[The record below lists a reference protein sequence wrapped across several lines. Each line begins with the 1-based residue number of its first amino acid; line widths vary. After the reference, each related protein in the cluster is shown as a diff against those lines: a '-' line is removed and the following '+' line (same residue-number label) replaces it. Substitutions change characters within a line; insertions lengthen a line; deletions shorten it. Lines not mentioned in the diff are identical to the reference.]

1 VFRPPQKNGLL
12 WLNYNFD
19 TIASNSTIHRF
30 RSIALELC
38 DQYALGLHSAH
49 TSGNIHHASTPSPG
63 WYAIDWLIRLS
74 MLCSSMP
81 PMLSP
86 MS

>member
-1 VFRPPQKNGLL
+1 MFL
-12 WLNYNFD
+12 WDEKLQLAAAQNRD
-19 TIASNSTIHRF
+19 
-30 RSIALELC
+30 IALELC